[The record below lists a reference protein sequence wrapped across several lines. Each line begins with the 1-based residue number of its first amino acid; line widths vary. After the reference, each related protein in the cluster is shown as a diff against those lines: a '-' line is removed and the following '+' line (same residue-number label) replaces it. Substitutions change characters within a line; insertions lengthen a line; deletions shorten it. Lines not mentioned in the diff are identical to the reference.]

1 MKDLL
6 LYKVS
11 ILFKPTC
18 ENKLAFLFK
27 IYSKYAT
34 KSIEIR
40 YFCSKF
46 KNKSHYFNTF
56 FKMSSTPLY
65 EKEVSIQVERRRAG
79 VELIK
84 IISDLWYDK
93 SIELVLFR
101 NQLIDKNVNEIINL
115 HEYAGEFV
123 GKAIS
128 IFDSVAIAKVIFELD
143 LPPSK
148 LDIGKLSYE
157 FRLENEN
164 YPDARHFV
172 LEKLKNAKNFEEI
185 QPKDVVLYGFGR
197 IGRLLARELMSKS
210 GKGNQLRLRAIVTR
224 DKNDAS
230 SLEKR
235 ASLLRYDS
243 IHGDFQGSVI
253 ADFENKALIINGTTV
268 HVITANAPEDIDYT
282 QYGIEKALII
292 DNTGAFTNK
301 EALSRHLTS
310 KGTEKVL
317 LTAPGKGIP
326 NIVHGVNQNEYN
338 PDEIAI
344 FSAASCTTNAIT
356 PILKAIEETLGVVKG
371 HLETIHAYTND
382 QNLVDNMHQKY
393 RRGRAAA
400 LNMVITETGAGAAV
414 AKALPSLEGKLT
426 SNAIRVPV
434 PNGSLVV
441 LNLEVLKKTSI
452 DGINAIMKKYALE
465 GELVEQ
471 IKYSLNNELVSSD
484 IVGTSAPAIYD
495 SNATIVS
502 NDGQNIVL
510 YIWYDN
516 EFGYSHQVI
525 RLAKYIAKVR
535 RFTYY

>member
-1 MKDLL
+1 
-6 LYKVS
+6 
-11 ILFKPTC
+11 
-18 ENKLAFLFK
+18 
-27 IYSKYAT
+27 
-34 KSIEIR
+34 
-40 YFCSKF
+40 
-46 KNKSHYFNTF
+46 
-56 FKMSSTPLY
+56 MSYPLLY
-65 EKEVSIQVERRRAG
+65 EKEISFQADRRRAG
-79 VELIK
+79 VELIR

-93 SIELVLFR
+93 SIEIVLFR
-101 NQLIDKNVNEIINL
+101 NQLIDRSVSEIINL

-123 GKAIS
+123 GKPIS
-128 IFDSVAIAKVIFELD
+128 IFDSVEIAKVILTLD

-148 LDIGKLSYE
+148 LDIGKLTYE
-157 FRLENEN
+157 YRLEDEK
-164 YPDARHFV
+164 YPDERYFV
-172 LEKLKNAKNFEEI
+172 LDKLKEAKNSEEI

-197 IGRLLARELMSKS
+197 IGRLVARELLSKT
-210 GKGNQLRLRAIVTR
+210 GKGDQLRLRAIVTR
-224 DKNDAS
+224 DKNDAN

-243 IHGDFQGSVI
+243 IHGDFQGSVV
-253 ADFENKALIINGTTV
+253 ADVKKNALIINGTTV
-268 HVITANAPEDIDYT
+268 YMITANSPEEIDYT
-282 QYGIEKALII
+282 HYGIDNALLI
-292 DNTGAFTNK
+292 DNTGAFTTH
-301 EALSRHLTS
+301 EALSRHLVS
-310 KGTEKVL
+310 KGIEKVL
-317 LTAPGKGIP
+317 LTAPGKGVP

-356 PILKAIEETLGVVKG
+356 PILKVVEDTLGVVKG
-371 HLETIHAYTND
+371 HLETIHSYTND
-382 QNLVDNMHQKY
+382 QNLVDNMHNKY

-400 LNMVITETGAGAAV
+400 LNMVITETGAGSAV
-414 AKALPSLEGKLT
+414 AKALPALEGKLT

-441 LNLEVLKKTSI
+441 LNLEVAKATSI
-452 DGINAIMKKYALE
+452 PKINAIMKKYALQ

-484 IVGTSAPAIYD
+484 IVGTSAPSIYD

-502 NDGQNIVL
+502 KDGKNIVL

>member
-1 MKDLL
+1 
-6 LYKVS
+6 
-11 ILFKPTC
+11 
-18 ENKLAFLFK
+18 
-27 IYSKYAT
+27 
-34 KSIEIR
+34 
-40 YFCSKF
+40 
-46 KNKSHYFNTF
+46 
-56 FKMSSTPLY
+56 MSTTQLY
-65 EKEVSIQVERRRAG
+65 EKEVTLQADRRRSG

-101 NQLIDKNVNEIINL
+101 NHLIDRNVSEILNL

-123 GKAIS
+123 GKPIS
-128 IFDSVAIAKVIFELD
+128 ILDSVEIASVILSLD

-148 LDIGKLSYE
+148 LDIGKLTYE
-157 FRLENEN
+157 YGLLDEK

-172 LEKLKNAKNFEEI
+172 IDKLKEAKTSDEI

-197 IGRLLARELMSKS
+197 IGRLLARELMSKT
-210 GKGNQLRLRAIVTR
+210 GKGDQMRLRAIVTR
-224 DKNDAS
+224 DKNDAI

-243 IHGDFQGSVI
+243 IHGDFNGSVI
-253 ADFENKALIINGTTV
+253 ADPANNALIINGTTV
-268 HVITANAPEDIDYT
+268 HMITANTPEEIDHTAYN
-282 QYGIEKALII
+282 IDNALVI
-292 DNTGAFTNK
+292 DNTGAFTTQ

-310 KGTEKVL
+310 KGTDKVL
-317 LTAPGKGIP
+317 LTAPGKGVP

-338 PDEIAI
+338 PDEVNI

-356 PILKAIEETLGVVKG
+356 PILKAIEDTLGVVKG

-382 QNLVDNMHQKY
+382 QNLVDNMHKKY

-400 LNMVITETGAGAAV
+400 LNMVITETGAGSAV

-441 LNLEVLKKTSI
+441 LNLEVNKATTVE
-452 DGINAIMKKYALE
+452 GINNIMKKYALE

-484 IVGTSAPAIYD
+484 IVGTTAPSIYD

-502 NDGQNIVL
+502 KDGKNIVL

-516 EFGYSHQVI
+516 EYGYSHQVI
-525 RLAKYIAKVR
+525 RLAKYISKVR
-535 RFTYY
+535 RYTYY

>member
-1 MKDLL
+1 MK
-6 LYKVS
+6 
-11 ILFKPTC
+11 
-18 ENKLAFLFK
+18 
-27 IYSKYAT
+27 
-34 KSIEIR
+34 
-40 YFCSKF
+40 
-46 KNKSHYFNTF
+46 NTIV
-56 FKMSSTPLY
+56 Y
-65 EKEVSIQVERRRAG
+65 EKEVSSQIARRRAG
-79 VELIK
+79 VEFIK

-93 SIELVLFR
+93 SIEMVLFR
-101 NQLIDKNVNEIINL
+101 NQLIDRNVSEIINL
-115 HEYAGEFV
+115 HGYAREFV
-123 GKAIS
+123 GKPIS
-128 IFDSVAIAKVIFELD
+128 VFDSVEIAKAIYIMN

-148 LDIGKLSYE
+148 LDIGKLTYE
-157 FRLENEN
+157 YYLENEN
-164 YPDARHFV
+164 YPNATYFV
-172 LEKLKNAKNFEEI
+172 LDKLKDAKNFEEI

-197 IGRLLARELMSKS
+197 IGRILARELMSKT
-210 GKGNQLRLRAIVTR
+210 GKGDQLRLRAIVTR
-224 DKNDAS
+224 DKNDAI

-243 IHGDFQGSVI
+243 IHGDFLGSVV
-253 ADFENKALIINGTTV
+253 ADLKNNALIINGTTV
-268 HVITANAPEDIDYT
+268 HVITANTPEEIDYT
-282 QYGIEKALII
+282 KYDIDNALVI
-292 DNTGAFTNK
+292 DNTGAFTTY
-301 EALSRHLTS
+301 EALSRHLSS
-310 KGTEKVL
+310 KGAQKAL
-317 LTAPGKGIP
+317 LTAPGKGVP
-326 NIVHGVNQNEYN
+326 NIVHGVNHTEYN
-338 PDEIAI
+338 PDKVAI

-356 PILKAIEETLGVVKG
+356 PILKAVEDTLGVVKG

-382 QNLVDNMHQKY
+382 QNLVDNMHKKY

-400 LNMVITETGAGAAV
+400 LNIVITETGAGTAV

-441 LNLEVLKKTSI
+441 LSLEVVKETSVA
-452 DGINAIMKKYALE
+452 DINAIMKKYALE

-502 NDGQNIVL
+502 KDGKNIVL

-516 EFGYSHQVI
+516 EYGYSHQVI